1 MFNPICWHFHKP
13 LKVRNRFNMESMQTV
28 YSEYHSHGNYWVSK
42 SIPRTFKKLA
52 FYTYNH
58 ALIVF
63 YQHPDIDECAS
74 APCQNGGTCV
84 DQVNGYLCQCAP
96 GYTDL
101 ECQTGKQ
108 YQSIGKEHNVRE
120 SNYRYSSVF
129 LTLHVRY
136 CIQIVIVDWSPF
148 SCRRWRVCQW
158 PLSERGYLY
167 RSGQRLPVSMCTW
180 VHRPTVSDR

>member
-1 MFNPICWHFHKP
+1 MLPMFNPICWHFHKP
-13 LKVRNRFNMESMQTV
+13 LKVRNRFNMESKQTV

-101 ECQTGKQ
+101 QCQTGEKVVFR
-108 YQSIGKEHNVRE
+108 NVLLNVYKSVDLISSSCCYLRLMFDEICICFCVTE
-120 SNYRYSSVF
+120 S
-129 LTLHVRY
+129 
-136 CIQIVIVDWSPF
+136 QPK
-148 SCRRWRVCQW
+148 
-158 PLSERGYLY
+158 
-167 RSGQRLPVSMCTW
+167 
-180 VHRPTVSDR
+180 